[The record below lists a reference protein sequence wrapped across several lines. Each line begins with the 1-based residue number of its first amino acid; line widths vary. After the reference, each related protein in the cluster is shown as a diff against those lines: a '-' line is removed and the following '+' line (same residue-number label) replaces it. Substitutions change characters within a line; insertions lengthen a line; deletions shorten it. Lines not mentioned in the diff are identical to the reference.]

1 MTAEQLPPTSIVA
14 DSRVRYVPAAMAWSS
29 CWMNRITA

>member
-14 DSRVRYVPAAMAWSS
+14 DSRVRYVPASAWSN
-29 CWMNRITA
+29 CWINRITA